1 MRIADTPEPEGV
13 PRSTFT
19 YSGGSGGE
27 WHVIRPHLRA
37 SKLLLSVLIVG
48 YIWKR
53 VFSQI
58 RFRVLIKLQSKNLD
72 V

>member
-1 MRIADTPEPEGV
+1 MRIADTPEPEGL

-37 SKLLLSVLIVG
+37 SRLLLSVLTLYSG
-48 YIWKR
+48 EK

-58 RFRVLIKLQSKNLD
+58 RFRVLIKLQKAKI
-72 V
+72 